1 MNVQQRKKF
10 IHDFRVNSTIRGRHE
25 KIIQGM
31 LKCYEKLI
39 NEYFSNKE
47 IMTKIR
53 TVILPLML
61 KAFKYVIKYN
71 MISDENAERFFMVLN
86 ETIQINNEFKGNM
99 DLDDEML
106 EQNKQTKK
114 QSILQNTYEPLPFNY
129 VEKIEVIE
137 SIEEGNQNENKGKQN
152 DRPKRQDSFVFE
164 RLTYSLI
171 MKSIFYYLLYQN
183 DRLVLEQLEN
193 ESKDFE
199 FIVNSERKIFQT
211 IQSAFFTTLGQ
222 YDSFIERLSIA
233 NAAS

>member
-1 MNVQQRKKF
+1 MNVEQRKKF

-47 IMTKIR
+47 VMTKIR
-53 TVILPLML
+53 TVVLPLML

-71 MISDENAERFFMVLN
+71 MISEENAERFFMILN

-99 DLDDEML
+99 EFDDDML
-106 EQNKQTKK
+106 EQNNIKK
-114 QSILQNTYEPLPFNY
+114 VSILQNTYEPLPFDY

-137 SIEEGNQNENKGKQN
+137 PIEKENENKGREN

-164 RLTYSLI
+164 R
-171 MKSIFYYLLYQN
+171 
-183 DRLVLEQLEN
+183 
-193 ESKDFE
+193 
-199 FIVNSERKIFQT
+199 
-211 IQSAFFTTLGQ
+211 
-222 YDSFIERLSIA
+222 
-233 NAAS
+233 